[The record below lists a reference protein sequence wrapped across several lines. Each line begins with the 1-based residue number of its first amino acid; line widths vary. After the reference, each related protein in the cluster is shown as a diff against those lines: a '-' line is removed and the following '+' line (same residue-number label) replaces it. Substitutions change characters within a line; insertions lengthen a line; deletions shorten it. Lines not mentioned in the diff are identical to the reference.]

1 MKISIVTP
9 VYNAEE
15 TVSDTLASVRGQSF
29 DDVEHIVIDGG
40 STDGTLDILKSHE
53 SVRVVSEPDQ
63 GLYDAMNKGI
73 ALASGD
79 VVGILNADDLYAHD
93 KVLDQ
98 VAEKIGGLDVQS
110 CYADL
115 VYVDRDDT
123 EKVVRYWTSNTFV
136 PGSFKRGWLPAHPTF
151 FVQRQVYEQF
161 GSFDLNYKIQSDFE
175 LTMRF
180 LEVNRVTSHYVPD
193 IWVRMR
199 MGGHTNK
206 SLKNILKGNMESYRA
221 CKKHG
226 MGVGPMFFVTK
237 IAQRVPQFFR
247 KPE

>member
-1 MKISIVTP
+1 VKISIVTP
-9 VYNAEE
+9 VYNGEG
-15 TVSDTLASVRGQSF
+15 TVSDTLASVRNQSF
-29 DDVEHIVIDGG
+29 DDVEHIAIDGG
-40 STDGTLDILKSHE
+40 STDGTLAILQSHD

-98 VAEKIGGLDVQS
+98 VAETIGGRDVQS

-136 PGSFKRGWLPAHPTF
+136 PGSFERGWLPAHPTF

-161 GSFDLNYKIQSDFE
+161 GSFDLNYRIQSDFE

-180 LEVNRVTSHYVPD
+180 LEVNRVTSHYVQD

-226 MGVGPMFFVTK
+226 MRVGPMFFVTK